1 MLKTAP
7 SPDAHPQLASLY
19 RSFGPIIYARCRRA
33 LKEDQAA
40 VTATH
45 EVFLRVLPS
54 LGACPRA
61 AVAAIASAC
70 ELVCEEG
77 EKGDRLLI
85 AQRASGLKNRGDG
98 Q

>member
-7 SPDAHPQLASLY
+7 SLDAHPRLASLY

-70 ELVCEEG
+70 EVVCGKRGQATLLPVAPRSPEE
-77 EKGDRLLI
+77 
-85 AQRASGLKNRGDG
+85 RGFDG